1 MFPMQPAVSTMV
13 MLWSVLVPARQW
25 VPPSLPVEVT
35 VKSARP
41 LTLLLAD
48 FTGST
53 IAPTTSADVKDGQTV
68 DLKRLYPSLTK
79 PGTYLLVAVPTPKDV
94 AMISAANVIGT

>member
-1 MFPMQPAVSTMV
+1 MQRQPVRRVWVCNPGEVLMQPAAALV

-25 VPPSLPVEVT
+25 GPPNMPVEVT
-35 VKSARP
+35 VKFPAP

-53 IAPTTSADVKDGQTV
+53 IAPTGPAEARDGKTIE
-68 DLKRLYPSLTK
+68 LKALYPSLSK
-79 PGTYLLVAVPTPKDV
+79 PGTYLL
-94 AMISAANVIGT
+94 